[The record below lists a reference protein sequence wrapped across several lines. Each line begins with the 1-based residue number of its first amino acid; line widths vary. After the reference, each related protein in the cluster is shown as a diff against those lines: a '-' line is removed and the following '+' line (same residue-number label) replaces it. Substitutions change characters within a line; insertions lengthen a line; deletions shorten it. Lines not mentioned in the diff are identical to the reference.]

1 MTIARIIW
9 ALVGILVLF
18 VTLAM
23 IFIPTGSAWLG
34 DPATTSALQEC
45 AASNVEPCLCS
56 RRITRQLEPFQS
68 SLIEQSSSGATAL
81 RLAPPSL
88 F

>member
-9 ALVGILVLF
+9 ALVGLLVLF

-23 IFIPTGSAWLG
+23 IFTPTGSAWLG

-45 AASNVEPCLCS
+45 AASNAEPC
-56 RRITRQLEPFQS
+56 
-68 SLIEQSSSGATAL
+68 
-81 RLAPPSL
+81 
-88 F
+88 